1 MEKKYKLINKKEED
15 EKNQSESEDI
25 MNNYFCPTPNIKDK
39 NIAKPDFSPILIQET
54 QFGFKTNGSYKRQK
68 IKTPES
74 PIKSIGKA
82 YSISSKIEGRDL
94 FNSKITKIHCRKLN
108 FEEDDDTEKIKKNK
122 DKNKKMNNGFCLN
135 MYGNAFIFNQK
146 SKIKQNKMENEFD
159 ILKTIKTSK
168 LDYVFKV
175 REKKTNEVFC
185 IKKICKNSNKNNIN
199 NTQKLFNDMKIKNV
213 YDSEVINES
222 WLGYDFCNHYID
234 FWVEDENYDININRN
249 LYIPEK
255 YMYILYHYYP
265 NGDLLDYLEKLE
277 NQHNYKFTPDFYW
290 DIIFEMI
297 MGLKYFHELGY
308 LHLDVKP
315 TNYLVDQ
322 NGYLKLTDFGLCHK
336 ISELPFLTDIIEGDS
351 MYISNELF
359 NFNSHDVLNAKADIF
374 SLGLSILEI
383 VGKINLPSSGDSWTE
398 LRSGKFPINEDLF
411 KNSNIKEKKEDFIK
425 LVSQMISPINKRP
438 ELNELI
444 HSYKEL
450 NVRYRSLK
458 NNIYKKSGEF

>member
-1 MEKKYKLINKKEED
+1 MEKKFKIISLKEED

-25 MNNYFCPTPNIKDK
+25 MNNYFCPTPKIKDK
-39 NIAKPDFSPILIQET
+39 NMAKPDFSPILIQET

-94 FNSKITKIHCRKLN
+94 FNSKISKICCRKLN
-108 FEEDDDTEKIKKNK
+108 FEEDEDTEKIQKNK

-135 MYGNAFIFNQK
+135 MYGQAFIFNQK

-175 REKKTNEVFC
+175 REKKTNKVFC
-185 IKKICKNSNKNNIN
+185 IKKICKNSHKNNVN

-213 YDSEVINES
+213 YDHELIKDS
-222 WLGYDFCNHYID
+222 WLGSDFCNHYID
-234 FWVEDENYDININRN
+234 FWVEDENYDINISRN

-277 NQHNYKFTPDFYW
+277 NEHNYKFTPDFYW

-359 NFNSHDVLNAKADIF
+359 NFNSHYVLNTKADIF

-398 LRSGKFPINEDLF
+398 LRSGNFQINEDLF

-425 LVSQMISPINKRP
+425 LISQMISPINKRP

-444 HSYKEL
+444 NTYKEL

-458 NNIYKKSGEF
+458 NNIYKKSGKF